1 MSGSVVIMSFLDSLN
16 QFRQLGLVLGANLS
30 KGENGSGLLVDDR
43 AESGLTLDDSVRD
56 THLLAQSWKEDNQLN
71 WVDIVR
77 DENQRGLLSFDQTNN
92 VVKTVLDGVW
102 LLANIFLLL
111 SLLDGGGLLQE
122 TLLLLSLGLWAVLVE
137 ELEGLSSGV
146 AVENV
151 LELSDRRWDL
161 QSHVEDLLLALETDI
176 LGPLHHT
183 GKISSG
189 LDVLTDTEVTGTL
202 LDERVLILISIGI
215 VIKEK
220 GSTSR
225 TLAAFFDP
233 APALDWGNGAGA
245 AFFPD
250 FGGCH

>member
-1 MSGSVVIMSFLDSLN
+1 MSLLDGLN

-30 KGENGSGLLVDDR
+30 KGENSSGLLVDDR
-43 AESGLTLDDSVRD
+43 AESGLTLDDGVWD

-71 WVDIVR
+71 WVNIVR
-77 DENQRGLLSFDQTNN
+77 DEDQRGLLSFDQTNN

-102 LLANIFLLL
+102 LLANVFLLL

-122 TLLLLSLGLWAVLVE
+122 TLLLLRLGLWAVLVE
-137 ELEGLSSGV
+137 ELEGLGGGV

-161 QSHVEDLLLALETDI
+161 QSHVQDLLLALKTDI

-189 LDVLTDTEVTGTL
+189 LDVLTDTEVTVFGWTS
-202 LDERVLILISIGI
+202 ERGWN
-215 VIKEK
+215 
-220 GSTSR
+220 SR